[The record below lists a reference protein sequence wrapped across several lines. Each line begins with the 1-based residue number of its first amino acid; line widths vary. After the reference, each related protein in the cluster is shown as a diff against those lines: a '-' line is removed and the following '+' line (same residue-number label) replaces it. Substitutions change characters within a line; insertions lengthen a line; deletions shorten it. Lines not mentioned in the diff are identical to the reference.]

1 MGNYCNTLQNKGLGL
16 FVSHVSYKALM
27 SMQIVIKIGTR
38 IHVYT
43 HIGRIEF
50 FQWETSIGNG
60 DEFMRESMVEKKLVT
75 EVKKR
80 GGHALKFVSPGF
92 DGVPD
97 RLILFPNGIS
107 AFVEVKSPGK
117 KMRPLQLKR
126 KRALEELGFR
136 VYCIDNVEMIGGIL
150 DEIEIRAIT

>member
-1 MGNYCNTLQNKGLGL
+1 
-16 FVSHVSYKALM
+16 
-27 SMQIVIKIGTR
+27 MQIVIKIGTR

-43 HIGRIEF
+43 HIGRREF

-80 GGHALKFVSPGF
+80 EGLALKFVSMGF

-97 RLILFPNGIS
+97 RLILFPNGIA
-107 AFVEVKSPGK
+107 AFVEVKASEE

-126 KRALEELGFR
+126 KKTLEGLGFH

-150 DEIEIRAIT
+150 DEIQSS

>member
-1 MGNYCNTLQNKGLGL
+1 MGNHLNILEHKGLGL
-16 FVSHVSYKALM
+16 FVSHVSYNYLM
-27 SMQIVIKIGTR
+27 NNEKLIKIGTR

-50 FQWETSIGNG
+50 FGWETRMGNG
-60 DEFMRESMVEKKLVT
+60 DELLRESIVEKRLVA

-80 GGHALKFVSPGF
+80 GGIAMKFVSPGF

-97 RLILFPNGIS
+97 RIVLFPNGVI
-107 AFVEVKSPGK
+107 AFVEVKAPGE
-117 KMRPLQLKR
+117 KMRPLQIKR
-126 KRALEELGFR
+126 KKTLERLGFL
-136 VYCIDNVEMIGGIL
+136 VYCIDNTEMIGGIL